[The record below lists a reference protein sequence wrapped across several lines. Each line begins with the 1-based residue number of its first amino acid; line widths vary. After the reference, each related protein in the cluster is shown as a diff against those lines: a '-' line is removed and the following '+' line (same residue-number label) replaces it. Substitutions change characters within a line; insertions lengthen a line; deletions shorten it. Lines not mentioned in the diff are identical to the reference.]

1 MRIENIKDDEIKAI
15 QVYGFLVCLKYAPK
29 LVFPCFFL
37 CIIISIIGILMY
49 AGEVTIWEIVPTAIV
64 IWLAG
69 ILVKQDL
76 NNKDSQTEE
85 NTFLVEDVICYYV
98 KL

>member
-1 MRIENIKDDEIKAI
+1 
-15 QVYGFLVCLKYAPK
+15 
-29 LVFPCFFL
+29 
-37 CIIISIIGILMY
+37 MY